1 MKALILFVIG
11 AVMAQPIAAQAMGNP
26 ASVFC
31 KTLDGH
37 SVTAKLS
44 DGGEIG
50 LCYLPRQENV
60 EELTLYR
67 MLQGVKPTPS
77 NNPFR

>member
-1 MKALILFVIG
+1 MKARTLLVIG

-31 KTLDGH
+31 GTMEGQ
-37 SVTAKLS
+37 SVTAKLP

-50 LCYLPRQENV
+50 LCYLPGKKIV
-60 EELTLYR
+60 EEWTLYR
-67 MLQGVKPTPS
+67 MLQGVKPTAG